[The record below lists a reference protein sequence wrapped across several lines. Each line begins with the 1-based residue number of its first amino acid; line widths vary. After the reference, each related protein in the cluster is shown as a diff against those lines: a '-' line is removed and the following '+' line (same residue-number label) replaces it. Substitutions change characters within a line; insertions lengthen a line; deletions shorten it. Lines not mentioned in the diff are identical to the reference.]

1 MPGMLSS
8 GMVSRM
14 QRKRENGGRRSGQD
28 GIKQRRSCS
37 ESVQGGRE
45 TAEQVRVS
53 RIERRASRESV
64 RVLVRPEEWRGGE
77 HS

>member
-1 MPGMLSS
+1 MESS
-8 GMVSRM
+8 KEEVDQNQLKSRE
-14 QRKRENGGRRSGQD
+14 REPAV
-28 GIKQRRSCS
+28 K
-37 ESVQGGRE
+37 
-45 TAEQVRVS
+45 VRVS